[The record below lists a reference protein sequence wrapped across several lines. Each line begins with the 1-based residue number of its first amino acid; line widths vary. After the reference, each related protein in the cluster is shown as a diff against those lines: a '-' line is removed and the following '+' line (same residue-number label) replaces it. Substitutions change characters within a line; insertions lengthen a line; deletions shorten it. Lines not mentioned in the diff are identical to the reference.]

1 MKKHKNLKSGL
12 LLGLLGL
19 ALFTLWGYI
28 NLPDHQGYEVVEA
41 MENGENIIGDTV
53 EFEVASVEYNE
64 MSGYSVTSTDDVI
77 FMNGPNP
84 YVEEGD
90 QALVKVS
97 DYGYA
102 FGNWIIVYDL
112 VD

>member
-1 MKKHKNLKSGL
+1 MKKYKNLKSVL

-19 ALFTLWGYI
+19 FLFTLWGYV

-53 EFEVASVEYNE
+53 EFEVADVSYHEI
-64 MSGYSVTSTDDVI
+64 SGYSVTSTDGVI

-84 YVEEGD
+84 YVEPGD
-90 QALVKVS
+90 VALVEVV

-102 FGNWIIVYDL
+102 FGNWIVSYTQP
-112 VD
+112 